1 MNAFL
6 TLINIIVLVIFIV
19 ILHMMARKHIS
30 FAKRVFTALGIGIV
44 FGVLLHLA
52 YGTHSNI
59 ITSTSDWFNI
69 VGQGYVALLQ
79 MIVMPLIFISIVAAF
94 TKIQIGEKFAKIGSL
109 IFIFL
114 IGTVTIA
121 AIVGVVYALVFGLD
135 ASTINLG
142 NAEQAR
148 GSEIAKQA
156 KDLTAHTLPQ
166 QILELLPKNPFLDF
180 TGQRATSTIAVVI
193 FASFIGFAY
202 LRVARKQPD
211 HGELLKRAIDAIY
224 SLVMAIVTFVLRL
237 TPYGVLAIMANTLST
252 SDFGAIWTLGKFLI
266 ASYAALI
273 TMYIIHL
280 IILSL
285 LGISPI
291 RYVKKTLEVLI
302 FAFTSRSSAGALP
315 LNVQTQT
322 RRLGVPEGIAN
333 FAATFGLSIGQNGC
347 AGIYPA
353 MLAIM
358 VAPVANVEID
368 LQFIVTLIAVVIISS
383 FGVAGVGGGATFA
396 SILVL
401 STLNLP
407 VALAGVL
414 ISVEPLID
422 MGRTALN
429 VNDSMLAGTGT
440 AKLTKHWDKD
450 TFESNDNAAS
460 IAPTSKPSV
469 EPYAF
474 SISVSAC

>member
-44 FGVLLHLA
+44 FGVLLHLV
-52 YGTHSNI
+52 YGTHSNV

-121 AIVGVVYALVFGLD
+121 AIVGVVYALMFGLD

-291 RYVKKTLEVLI
+291 RYIKKTLEVLI
-302 FAFTSRSSAGALP
+302 FAFTSRSSAGTLP

-422 MGRTALN
+422 MSRTALN

-450 TFESNDNAAS
+450 TFESNDNAAL
-460 IAPTSKPSV
+460 TSH
-469 EPYAF
+469 
-474 SISVSAC
+474 

>member
-1 MNAFL
+1 MNAFI

-44 FGVLLHLA
+44 FGVLLHLV
-52 YGTHSNI
+52 YGTHSNV

-450 TFESNDNAAS
+450 TFESNDNAAL
-460 IAPTSKPSV
+460 TSH
-469 EPYAF
+469 
-474 SISVSAC
+474 

>member
-44 FGVLLHLA
+44 FGVLLHLI
-52 YGTHSNI
+52 YGTHSNV

-440 AKLTKHWDKD
+440 AKITKHWDKD
-450 TFESNDNAAS
+450 TFESNDNAAL
-460 IAPTSKPSV
+460 TSH
-469 EPYAF
+469 
-474 SISVSAC
+474 

>member
-44 FGVLLHLA
+44 FGVLLHLI

-202 LRVARKQPD
+202 LHVARKQPD

-450 TFESNDNAAS
+450 TFESNDNAAL
-460 IAPTSKPSV
+460 TSH
-469 EPYAF
+469 
-474 SISVSAC
+474 

>member
-1 MNAFL
+1 
-6 TLINIIVLVIFIV
+6 NIIVLVIFIV

-44 FGVLLHLA
+44 FGVLLHLV
-52 YGTHSNI
+52 YGTHSNV

-450 TFESNDNAAS
+450 TFESNDNAAL
-460 IAPTSKPSV
+460 TSH
-469 EPYAF
+469 
-474 SISVSAC
+474 

>member
-44 FGVLLHLA
+44 FGVLLHLV
-52 YGTHSNI
+52 YGTHSNV

-156 KDLTAHTLPQ
+156 KDLAAHTLPQ

-450 TFESNDNAAS
+450 TFESNDNAAL
-460 IAPTSKPSV
+460 TSH
-469 EPYAF
+469 
-474 SISVSAC
+474 

>member
-44 FGVLLHLA
+44 FGVLLHVV
-52 YGTHSNI
+52 YGTHSNV

-202 LRVARKQPD
+202 LRVAHKQPD

-285 LGISPI
+285 LGISPV

-450 TFESNDNAAS
+450 TFESNDNAAL
-460 IAPTSKPSV
+460 TSH
-469 EPYAF
+469 
-474 SISVSAC
+474 

>member
-211 HGELLKRAIDAIY
+211 HGELLKSAIDAIY

-450 TFESNDNAAS
+450 TFESNDNAAL
-460 IAPTSKPSV
+460 TSH
-469 EPYAF
+469 
-474 SISVSAC
+474 

>member
-44 FGVLLHLA
+44 FGVLLHLV
-52 YGTHSNI
+52 YGTHSNV

-121 AIVGVVYALVFGLD
+121 AIVGVVYALVLGLD

-450 TFESNDNAAS
+450 TFESNDNAAL
-460 IAPTSKPSV
+460 TSH
-469 EPYAF
+469 
-474 SISVSAC
+474 

>member
-44 FGVLLHLA
+44 FGVLLHLI
-52 YGTHSNI
+52 YGTHSNV

-180 TGQRATSTIAVVI
+180 TGQRAPSTIAVVI

-450 TFESNDNAAS
+450 TFDSNDNAAL
-460 IAPTSKPSV
+460 TSH
-469 EPYAF
+469 
-474 SISVSAC
+474 

>member
-44 FGVLLHLA
+44 FGVLLHLV
-52 YGTHSNI
+52 YGTHSNV

-121 AIVGVVYALVFGLD
+121 AIVGVVYALMFGLD

-273 TMYIIHL
+273 MMYIIHL

-291 RYVKKTLEVLI
+291 RYIKKTLEVLI
-302 FAFTSRSSAGALP
+302 FAFTSRSSAGTLP

-450 TFESNDNAAS
+450 TFESNDNAAL
-460 IAPTSKPSV
+460 TSH
-469 EPYAF
+469 
-474 SISVSAC
+474 

>member
-1 MNAFL
+1 MNAFV

-44 FGVLLHLA
+44 FGVLLHLV
-52 YGTHSNI
+52 YGTHSNV

-211 HGELLKRAIDAIY
+211 HGELLKSAIDAIY

-280 IILSL
+280 VILSL

-450 TFESNDNAAS
+450 TFDSNDNAAL
-460 IAPTSKPSV
+460 TSH
-469 EPYAF
+469 
-474 SISVSAC
+474 

>member
-121 AIVGVVYALVFGLD
+121 AIVGVVYALVFDLD

-450 TFESNDNAAS
+450 TFESNDNAAL
-460 IAPTSKPSV
+460 TSH
-469 EPYAF
+469 
-474 SISVSAC
+474 

>member
-44 FGVLLHLA
+44 FGVLLHLV
-52 YGTHSNI
+52 YGTHSNV

-383 FGVAGVGGGATFA
+383 FGVTGVGGGATFA

-450 TFESNDNAAS
+450 TFESNDNAAL
-460 IAPTSKPSV
+460 TSH
-469 EPYAF
+469 
-474 SISVSAC
+474 

>member
-44 FGVLLHLA
+44 FGVLLHLV
-52 YGTHSNI
+52 YGTHSNV

-414 ISVEPLID
+414 ISVESLID

-450 TFESNDNAAS
+450 TFDSNDNAAL
-460 IAPTSKPSV
+460 TSH
-469 EPYAF
+469 
-474 SISVSAC
+474 

>member
-44 FGVLLHLA
+44 FGVLLHLV
-52 YGTHSNI
+52 YGTHSNV

-121 AIVGVVYALVFGLD
+121 AIVGVVYALMFGLD

-291 RYVKKTLEVLI
+291 RYIKKTLEVLI
-302 FAFTSRSSAGALP
+302 FAFTSRSSAGTLP

-358 VAPVANVEID
+358 VAPVANVGID

-450 TFESNDNAAS
+450 TFESNDNAAL
-460 IAPTSKPSV
+460 TSH
-469 EPYAF
+469 
-474 SISVSAC
+474 

>member
-52 YGTHSNI
+52 YGTHSNV

-202 LRVARKQPD
+202 LRVARKQSD

-280 IILSL
+280 VILSL

-302 FAFTSRSSAGALP
+302 FAFKSRSSAGALP
-315 LNVQTQT
+315 LNIQTQT

-450 TFESNDNAAS
+450 TFESNDNAAL
-460 IAPTSKPSV
+460 TSH
-469 EPYAF
+469 
-474 SISVSAC
+474 

>member
-30 FAKRVFTALGIGIV
+30 FAKRVFTALGIGII
-44 FGVLLHLA
+44 FGVLLHLI

-109 IFIFL
+109 IFVFL

-440 AKLTKHWDKD
+440 SKLTKHWDKD
-450 TFESNDNAAS
+450 TFESNDSAAL
-460 IAPTSKPSV
+460 TSH
-469 EPYAF
+469 
-474 SISVSAC
+474 

>member
-44 FGVLLHLA
+44 FGVLLHLV
-52 YGTHSNI
+52 YGTHSNV

-211 HGELLKRAIDAIY
+211 HGELLKSAIDAIY

-280 IILSL
+280 VILSL

-302 FAFTSRSSAGALP
+302 FAFTLRSSAGALP

-450 TFESNDNAAS
+450 TFDSNDNAAL
-460 IAPTSKPSV
+460 TSH
-469 EPYAF
+469 
-474 SISVSAC
+474 

>member
-44 FGVLLHLA
+44 FGVLLHLV
-52 YGTHSNI
+52 YGTHSNV

-429 VNDSMLAGTGT
+429 VNDSMPAGTGT

-450 TFESNDNAAS
+450 TFDSNDNAAL
-460 IAPTSKPSV
+460 TSH
-469 EPYAF
+469 
-474 SISVSAC
+474 

>member
-30 FAKRVFTALGIGIV
+30 FAKRVFTALGIGII
-44 FGVLLHLA
+44 FGVLLHLI

-211 HGELLKRAIDAIY
+211 HGELLKSAIDAIY

-450 TFESNDNAAS
+450 TFDSNDNAAL
-460 IAPTSKPSV
+460 TSH
-469 EPYAF
+469 
-474 SISVSAC
+474 

>member
-1 MNAFL
+1 MSCHYSVNNRNDFL

-44 FGVLLHLA
+44 FGVLLHLV
-52 YGTHSNI
+52 YGTHSNV

-450 TFESNDNAAS
+450 TFESNDNAAL
-460 IAPTSKPSV
+460 TSH
-469 EPYAF
+469 
-474 SISVSAC
+474 

>member
-30 FAKRVFTALGIGIV
+30 FAKRVFTALGIGII
-44 FGVLLHLA
+44 FGVLLHLI

-109 IFIFL
+109 IFVFL

-148 GSEIAKQA
+148 GSEITKQA

-450 TFESNDNAAS
+450 TFESNDSAAL
-460 IAPTSKPSV
+460 TSH
-469 EPYAF
+469 
-474 SISVSAC
+474 

>member
-44 FGVLLHLA
+44 FGVLLHLV
-52 YGTHSNI
+52 YGTHSNV

-291 RYVKKTLEVLI
+291 RYIKKTLEVLI

-383 FGVAGVGGGATFA
+383 FGVAGVGGVATFA

-450 TFESNDNAAS
+450 TFESNDNAAL
-460 IAPTSKPSV
+460 TSH
-469 EPYAF
+469 
-474 SISVSAC
+474 

>member
-44 FGVLLHLA
+44 FGVLLHLV
-52 YGTHSNI
+52 YGTHSNV

-121 AIVGVVYALVFGLD
+121 AIVGVVYALMFGLD

-291 RYVKKTLEVLI
+291 RYIKKTLEVLI
-302 FAFTSRSSAGALP
+302 FAFTSRSSAGTLP

-368 LQFIVTLIAVVIISS
+368 LHFIVTLIAVVIISS

-450 TFESNDNAAS
+450 TFESNDNAAL
-460 IAPTSKPSV
+460 TSH
-469 EPYAF
+469 
-474 SISVSAC
+474 

>member
-44 FGVLLHLA
+44 FGVLLRLV
-52 YGTHSNI
+52 YGTHSNV

-450 TFESNDNAAS
+450 TFDSNDNAAL
-460 IAPTSKPSV
+460 TSH
-469 EPYAF
+469 
-474 SISVSAC
+474 

>member
-44 FGVLLHLA
+44 FGVLLHLV
-52 YGTHSNI
+52 YGTHSNV

-211 HGELLKRAIDAIY
+211 HGELLKSAIDAIY

-280 IILSL
+280 VILSL

-322 RRLGVPEGIAN
+322 RCLGVPEGIAN

-450 TFESNDNAAS
+450 TFESNDNAAL
-460 IAPTSKPSV
+460 TSH
-469 EPYAF
+469 
-474 SISVSAC
+474 

>member
-44 FGVLLHLA
+44 FGVLLHLV
-52 YGTHSNI
+52 YGTHSNV

-121 AIVGVVYALVFGLD
+121 AIVGVVYALMFGLD

-211 HGELLKRAIDAIY
+211 HGGLLKRAIDAIY

-291 RYVKKTLEVLI
+291 RYIKKTLEVLI
-302 FAFTSRSSAGALP
+302 FAFTSRSSAGTLP

-450 TFESNDNAAS
+450 TFESNDNAAL
-460 IAPTSKPSV
+460 TSH
-469 EPYAF
+469 
-474 SISVSAC
+474 

>member
-333 FAATFGLSIGQNGC
+333 FTATFGLSIGQNGC

-450 TFESNDNAAS
+450 TFESNDNAAL
-460 IAPTSKPSV
+460 TSH
-469 EPYAF
+469 
-474 SISVSAC
+474 

>member
-19 ILHMMARKHIS
+19 ILHMMAHKHIS

-52 YGTHSNI
+52 YGTHSNV

-121 AIVGVVYALVFGLD
+121 AIVGVVYALMFGLD

-291 RYVKKTLEVLI
+291 RYIKKTLEVLI

-450 TFESNDNAAS
+450 TFESNDNAAL
-460 IAPTSKPSV
+460 TSH
-469 EPYAF
+469 
-474 SISVSAC
+474 